1 MRSLERLLRPRSI
14 AVIGGGS
21 WSENVIRE
29 CAKSGYAGNLWAVH
43 PKRESVAGCAAVA
56 AISDL
61 PSAPDAVFVGVNRH
75 ATIDVVRELS
85 AMGAGGAVCFAS
97 GFSEAIAE
105 LGDGADLQETLSRAA
120 GQMPIFGP
128 NCYGF
133 INAIDG
139 ASLWP
144 DQHGLTAVQEG
155 VAIISQSSNIAL
167 NLTMQT
173 RGLPIAYLMTVGNQA
188 QTGLSG
194 IGQALLTD
202 PRVTAI
208 GLHIEGID
216 DLAAFE
222 QFARNATEKGKPLVA
237 LKVGKSEQ
245 AQAATISHTASLSGT
260 DAGARALFKRLGIAQ
275 VESLPVL
282 LETLK
287 LVHVVGKLPNARIV
301 SMSCSG
307 GEASLI
313 ADAAANRK
321 VNFPLLDDAQKDN
334 LRAVLGTKVALANP
348 LDYHTYIWGDVEAMA
363 RTFSAMMSADIALG
377 IVVLDIPRP
386 DRCEPSEWLKVIDA
400 IELAMSRTGKP
411 MAVLSSLTETLPE
424 KVAQDLIARGIVPL
438 CGLDEA
444 IAAIEAAAAISQ
456 SPSTE
461 PIKIPMRSKV
471 SKMIGE
477 TDAKRILTGYGVKTP
492 FSETAAGAEAAARAA
507 DRIGYPVVLK
517 GTGLA
522 HKTEAG
528 AVALDLSTA
537 ESVAKAAGAM
547 PTTTFLIEEMVYGT
561 IAELLVGV
569 VKDPAHGFILTLA
582 AGGVLTELL
591 QDRVSLVMPASRQNV
606 GDALREL
613 KIARVLS
620 GYRGGPSCDL
630 ELIVDAVMAVQNYVA
645 SAPVEEVEINPLL
658 CGRDFA
664 IAADA
669 LIRCGEVNDG

>member
-14 AVIGGGS
+14 AVVGGGS
-21 WSENVIRE
+21 WCENVIRE

-43 PKRESVAGCAAVA
+43 PKRESVAGCAAVPE
-56 AISDL
+56 ITDL
-61 PSAPDAVFVGVNRH
+61 PSAPDAVFIGVNRH
-75 ATIDVVRELS
+75 TTIDIVRELT
-85 AMGAGGAVCFAS
+85 AVDAGGAVCFAS
-97 GFSEAIAE
+97 GFSEASAE
-105 LGDGADLQETLSRAA
+105 LEDGADLQDALLKAA

-133 INAIDG
+133 INAMDG

-167 NLTMQT
+167 NLTMQS

-188 QTGLSG
+188 QTGLSA
-194 IGQALLTD
+194 IGQALLSD
-202 PRVTAI
+202 PRVSAI

-321 VNFPLLDDAQKDN
+321 VSFPPLDDAQKDN

-363 RTFSAMMSADIALG
+363 RTFSAMTAADIALG

-400 IELAMSRTGKP
+400 IELAMARTGKP

-444 IAAIEAAAAISQ
+444 IAAIEAASLISKFAQ
-456 SPSTE
+456 SE
-461 PIKIPMRSKV
+461 PIKIPVHSNASR
-471 SKMIGE
+471 MIGE
-477 TDAKRILTGYGVKTP
+477 TDAKRILTEYGVKAP
-492 FSETAAGAEAAARAA
+492 LSETAASAEAAARAA

-537 ESVAKAAGAM
+537 ESVALAADAM
-547 PTTTFLIEEMVYGT
+547 PTTTFLIEEMVSGT

-591 QDRVSLVMPASRQNV
+591 QDRVSLVMTASRQDV

-613 KIARVLS
+613 KIARILS

-630 ELIVDAVMAVQNYVA
+630 ELIVDAVMAVQNYVT